1 MRNVTIENVTDVVV
15 ESLGR
20 HGEVSPRQRE
30 IMTSLLKHLHGFC
43 RDVKLQH
50 HEFLLACDYLA
61 RAGKVCDDRR
71 QEFILLG
78 DILGVEVLVDM
89 LSNPIDGDES
99 ESTVLGPFYREN
111 PPVLP
116 KGASTVQKHFDGE
129 ESVLV
134 EGYVRDT
141 DGKPLA
147 GVTLDIWED
156 APNGL
161 YENHDPNQPEYN
173 LRGRFE
179 TDEDGHF
186 ALRAVRPVPYP
197 IPDNETAGELIRYM
211 GHHPNRPGHLHF
223 IVARDGY
230 RTLVSQVFD
239 ADSPWL
245 DEDSVFAVKNSLVAR
260 FEPGR
265 PGDDTDLYVRFDF
278 TLKPQAQE
286 QRLAAE

>member
-1 MRNVTIENVTDVVV
+1 MRNVTIDTVTDAVID
-15 ESLGR
+15 SLGR
-20 HGEVSPRQRE
+20 HGEISPRQRE

-50 HEFLLACDYLA
+50 HEFLQACDYLA
-61 RAGKVCDDRR
+61 RAGQVCDDKR

-89 LSNPIDGDES
+89 LSNPIDGSES

-116 KGASTVQKHFDGE
+116 KGASTVQKHFDDE
-129 ESVLV
+129 ETVLV
-134 EGYVRDT
+134 EGYVTDT
-141 DGKPLA
+141 EGKPLA

-161 YENHDPNQPEYN
+161 YENHDPDQPEYN

-186 ALRAVRPVPYP
+186 VLRAVRPVPYP

-223 IVARDGY
+223 ILAKDGY

-245 DEDSVFAVKNSLVAR
+245 DEDSVFAVKNSLVAK
-260 FEPGR
+260 FEKGR

-278 TLKPQAQE
+278 TLRPHAEE
-286 QRLAAE
+286 QRMAAE

>member
-1 MRNVTIENVTDVVV
+1 MRNVTIDNVTDAVIQ
-15 ESLGR
+15 SLGR
-20 HGEVSPRQRE
+20 HGDVSPRQRE

-43 RDVKLQH
+43 REVKLQH
-50 HEFLLACDYLA
+50 HEFLQACDFLA
-61 RAGKVCDDRR
+61 RAGKVCDDKR

-89 LSNPIDGDES
+89 LSNPIEGEES

-116 KGASTVQKHFDGE
+116 KGASTVQKHFEGE
-129 ESVLV
+129 ESILV
-134 EGYVRDT
+134 EGYITDT
-141 DGKPLA
+141 DGKPLE

-161 YENHDPNQPEYN
+161 YENHDPDQPEYN

-179 TDEDGHF
+179 TDESGHF

-197 IPDNETAGELIRYM
+197 IPDNETAGQLIRYM

-223 IVARDGY
+223 ILAKPGY

-239 ADSPWL
+239 ADSAWL
-245 DEDSVFAVKNSLVAR
+245 DEDAVFAVKNSLVAK
-260 FEPGR
+260 FLPGR
-265 PGDDTDLYVRFDF
+265 AEDDTDLYVRFDF
-278 TLKPQAQE
+278 TLKPQVNE
-286 QRLAAE
+286 QRIAAE

>member
-1 MRNVTIENVTDVVV
+1 MRNVTIDNVTDAVIQ
-15 ESLGR
+15 SLGR
-20 HGEVSPRQRE
+20 HGDVSPRQRE
-30 IMTSLLKHLHGFC
+30 IMTSLLQHLHGFC
-43 RDVKLQH
+43 REVKLQH
-50 HEFLLACDYLA
+50 HEFLQACDFLA
-61 RAGKVCDDRR
+61 RAGKVCDDKR

-89 LSNPIDGDES
+89 LSNPIEGEES

-116 KGASTVQKHFDGE
+116 KGASTVQKHFEGE
-129 ESVLV
+129 ESILV
-134 EGYVRDT
+134 EGYVTDT
-141 DGKPLA
+141 DGKPLE

-161 YENHDPNQPEYN
+161 YENHDPDQPEYN

-179 TDEDGHF
+179 TDESGHL

-197 IPDNETAGELIRYM
+197 IPDNETAGQLIRYM

-223 IVARDGY
+223 ILAKPGY

-239 ADSPWL
+239 AESAWL
-245 DEDSVFAVKNSLVAR
+245 DEDAVFAVKNSLVAT
-260 FEPGR
+260 FLPGR
-265 PGDDTDLYVRFDF
+265 AEDDTDLYVRFDF
-278 TLKPQAQE
+278 TLKPQANE
-286 QRLAAE
+286 QRIAAE